1 MNFSFTIKAL
11 IISFFSFM
19 IIYSISFISSQKL
32 ILDSNNYGIK
42 NSVKKSINVAEY
54 RKSGDITFDKD
65 TLINSVLEN
74 YIRNNNINVDDITF
88 EIYVNEN
95 TNVVTVK
102 LYTSKD
108 IFNTQSNA
116 DYIFSYQVKER

>member
-32 ILDSNNYGIK
+32 ILDSNNYSIK

>member
-54 RKSGDITFDKD
+54 RKSGDITFHKD